1 MSNYSTPLFIK
12 QDVPTATPAK
22 LGATKPGRLMKVVF
36 YCAADGIL
44 EFKNAATDTG
54 DVLLTVGGLAKTAPV
69 FDFTDV
75 GGIPFSVA
83 IFCKPTGTGN
93 IAHCWFD

>member
-1 MSNYSTPLFIK
+1 MFQK
-12 QDVPTATPAK
+12 QDVVTATPAK

-36 YCAADGIL
+36 YCAANGII

-54 DVLLTVGGLAKTAPV
+54 DVLLTVAGLASTAPEW
-69 FDFTDV
+69 DFTEI
-75 GGIPFSVA
+75 GGIAFSTA